1 MKYLFPAPKY
11 RRLLMPEV
19 AILSE
24 EEAAG
29 TRVHHQNKP
38 HHTESIDVEGTS
50 VLAKDM
56 GMSKKQLIA
65 TQMAILKE
73 AEKSKQVKEA
83 HRKYCTV
90 L

>member
-1 MKYLFPAPKY
+1 
-11 RRLLMPEV
+11 MPEV

-24 EEAAG
+24 EEATG
-29 TRVHHQNKP
+29 TSVHHQNKP
-38 HHTESIDVEGTS
+38 HPTESIDLEDTS

-56 GMSKKQLIA
+56 GMSNKQPIA